1 MLKRT
6 HSFWLSAQTNSL
18 TCCSCQSVTQCQPMH
33 QRCVREGR
41 ANSLPVTHLAAEERE
56 EGQLWKQQL
65 ENEESEAQ

>member
-18 TCCSCQSVTQCQPMH
+18 TCCSCQSDTQCQPMN
-33 QRCVREGR
+33 QRWRDDW
-41 ANSLPVTHLAAEERE
+41 ANSLIVTQLPAEERE

-65 ENEESEAQ
+65 EN